1 MISPQV
7 SDELASNGPEQALT
21 GRFARHALIPG
32 WQQGVLA
39 SASVAVI
46 GVGALGNE
54 VARLLA
60 MSGVGELLLC
70 DPDRV
75 SESNLSRCVLFRGS
89 DVGRLKVVTARQAL
103 AELAPGTQ
111 VRTRAV
117 PLDAG
122 IGLADLRDL
131 TLVVSCL
138 DSIAARVLLAQR
150 CAMVS
155 TGWLDGGTQ
164 PWGGEVRRFCPDGAC
179 YGCLAG
185 AAGRAMLDNPVG
197 CGALLPPAEAGASA
211 PVSALVGAW
220 LATMAVRMICGLA
233 PGPEA
238 IVLDA
243 AAVWIEPLTL
253 RRSSDCPLHA
263 AIPAELI
270 RQVPLTNAAVV
281 SDALALVAP
290 DEDIMTWRGFAVE
303 DGPGARASA
312 PFVDGGRTVTF
323 LRRAAHG
330 AALRDLG
337 VAPREILPVVHR
349 ATAQLRFYVELT
361 AEEPVPEEKPR

>member
-1 MISPQV
+1 MTRPQV
-7 SDELASNGPEQALT
+7 GERPAGDGPERTLA
-21 GRFARHALIPG
+21 GRYARHALVPG
-32 WQQGVLA
+32 WQQSALA
-39 SASVAVI
+39 SASTTVI

-75 SESNLSRCVLFRGS
+75 AESNLSRCVLFRES
-89 DVGRLKVVTARQAL
+89 DVGQLKVVAARQAL
-103 AELAPGTQ
+103 AQLAPATL
-111 VRTRAV
+111 VRIRAA

-122 IGLADLRDL
+122 IGLADLRDA
-131 TLVVSCL
+131 TLVIGCL

-150 CAMVS
+150 CALAG
-155 TGWLDGGTQ
+155 TGWLDGGTR
-164 PWGGEVRRFCPDGAC
+164 PWGGEVRRFTAGGAC

-185 AAGRAMLDNPVG
+185 AAGRATLDNPLG
-197 CGALLPPAEAGASA
+197 CGALVPPTEAGATA

-220 LATMAVRMICGLA
+220 LATMAVRMICGLE

-243 AAVWIEPLTL
+243 AAARLDPLAL

-263 AIPAELI
+263 PIPAELI
-270 RQVPLTNAAVV
+270 KQVPLTTAGIV

-290 DEDIMTWRGFAVE
+290 DEDILTWRGFAAGNE
-303 DGPGARASA
+303 PDAGPGV
-312 PFVDGGRTVTF
+312 PLVNGGRTATF
-323 LRRAAHG
+323 LRRAG
-330 AALRDLG
+330 SGTRLRDLG
-337 VAPREILPVVHR
+337 IAPREILPVAHR
-349 ATAQLRFYVELT
+349 ATAQLRFYFELA
-361 AEEPVPEEKPR
+361 AEEPIPEE